1 MQKEKISLKEGLAI
15 LNQKDE
21 KGTLIPFDLTYRT
34 FNATS
39 KQGGKLKTYSGA
51 RLLLEKNPNAAHR
64 DTLENILTPIKKSK
78 NANHFDNRTRNIELQ
93 DRSVVTLR
101 IDFIISINNQEIIY

>member
-1 MQKEKISLKEGLAI
+1 MQKEKISLKQGLEI
-15 LNQKDE
+15 LNKKDE

-39 KQGGKLKTYSGA
+39 KKGGKLKSYCGA
-51 RLLLEKNPNAAHR
+51 KLLLEKNPNAVHR
-64 DTLENILTPIKKSK
+64 DTMENILDPIKKSK
-78 NANHFDNRTRNIELQ
+78 NANHFENRTRNIQLK
-93 DRSVVTLR
+93 DKTVVTIR

>member
-1 MQKEKISLKEGLAI
+1 MQKETISLKDGLAI
-15 LNQKDE
+15 LNKKDE

-39 KQGGKLKTYSGA
+39 KKGGKLKSYLGA
-51 RLLLEKNPNAAHR
+51 RLLLEKNPNAIHR
-64 DTLENILTPIKKSK
+64 DTIENILVPIKATK
-78 NANHFDNRTRNIELQ
+78 NANHFENRTRNIQLP
-93 DRSVVTLR
+93 DYSVVTIR